1 MWTAL
6 GDALPLATG
15 LALSPFA
22 VVTAVVLLL
31 GRGGAVKTAAFGAG
45 WFAAILVIAAVATW
59 IVEAGDE
66 ADHDATATGVDIVQL
81 LFAALFFG
89 LAALAWRQR
98 PQPGVPAQKNKLLDR
113 LDGIGIV
120 GALGIGLAQGLLVIK
135 NVPLAAGAGARFGE
149 AGLTGGPAVGAL
161 VGFALAAS
169 AGIVVP
175 LVVALAGGERLAEP
189 LTRSRDW
196 LEANLSAITITVL
209 VVLGAYFLGQGL
221 GVLG

>member
-31 GRGGAVKTAAFGAG
+31 GRGGAVKTTAFGAG
-45 WFAAILVIAAVATW
+45 WFAAILAIAAVAMW
-59 IVEAGDE
+59 LVEAADE
-66 ADHDATATGVDIVQL
+66 ADHDATAAGVDVLQL

-89 LAALAWRQR
+89 LAALSWRRR
-98 PQPGVPAQKNKLLDR
+98 PQPGAPAERNKLLDR
-113 LDGIGIV
+113 LDGIGV
-120 GALGIGLAQGLLVIK
+120 GGALGIGLAQGLLVIK

-149 AGLTGGPAVGAL
+149 AGLSGGTAAGAL
-161 VGFALAAS
+161 AGFALVAS

-175 LVVALAGGERLAEP
+175 LAVAVAGGARLAAP
-189 LTRSRDW
+189 LARTRDW
-196 LEANLSAITITVL
+196 LEDNLSAITITVL
-209 VVLGAYFLGQGL
+209 VLLGAYFLGQGL